1 MAQSLRNG
9 SSSARPPARD
19 RVMFRDPTA
28 SVQNLRVILE
38 KVLREA
44 AASDLPVIVTLM
56 EAALAAIP
64 DEDR

>member
-1 MAQSLRNG
+1 
-9 SSSARPPARD
+9 
-19 RVMFRDPTA
+19 MFRDPTA